1 MISLPLKESLCF
13 VLSVTSYQEDSA
25 VITFVGEN
33 GIFSGLAKGVYK
45 PKSPLKPLLIVP
57 NLVKLDFRET
67 ASGIHLI
74 TSVQVVEDNSLLAYD
89 YQKSCFL
96 MFLQELSLSLFR
108 FGDSYPSVEIY
119 HLLSA
124 LKHHDEILSY
134 SILLMGIFYRSLG
147 IDETTNAC
155 LICGKTKNIVSY
167 NLEKGG
173 FLCKDCKGDED
184 LVSETKLYILKY
196 AFMPITDDLLKK
208 TVPLVEGKEILSELL
223 HHLIHYFDLKPIR
236 SFSMLLESIG

>member
-13 VLSVTSYQEDSA
+13 VLSVTPYQEDSA

-33 GIFSGLAKGVYK
+33 GIFSGLARGVYK
-45 PKSPLKPLLIVP
+45 PKSALKPVLIVP
-57 NLVKLDFRET
+57 NLVKIDYRET
-67 ASGIHLI
+67 SSGIHLI

-89 YQKSCFL
+89 YPKSCFL
-96 MFLQELSLSLFR
+96 MFLQELSLSLYR
-108 FGDSYPSVEIY
+108 FGDAYPSAEIY

-155 LICGKTKNIVSY
+155 LICGKTKNIVAY
-167 NLEKGG
+167 NLVKGG
-173 FLCKDCKGDED
+173 FLCKDCKGDEPQS
-184 LVSETKLYILKY
+184 SETKLYILKY
-196 AFMPITDDLLKK
+196 AFLPLSDEILNK
-208 TVPLVEGKEILSELL
+208 TVPLEEGKEILSELL
-223 HHLIHYFDLKPIR
+223 QHLIQYFDLKPIR
-236 SFSMLLESIG
+236 SFSMLLEAIG